1 MLMPAIL
8 LVAVLGPSAQD
19 APAPAPS
26 PKAHRKVAKPAAHKA
41 AAPAANPDEPPAA
54 APSTAPAAAPAASG
68 ASAADD
74 IQAGLNAFAKGRFA
88 TARAAFE
95 RAVAADPQSAAAH
108 FYLGYT
114 IYKIAEP
121 KRHDSPGKKEAAAEF
136 AKAYELDPNF
146 KPVWGSHKG

>member
-1 MLMPAIL
+1 MLMPAML
-8 LVAVLGPSAQD
+8 LVAILGPSPQD
-19 APAPAPS
+19 
-26 PKAHRKVAKPAAHKA
+26 PAAS
-41 AAPAANPDEPPAA
+41 APAARAA
-54 APSTAPAAAPAASG
+54 APSGSAS
-68 ASAADD
+68 DE
-74 IQAGLNAFAKGRFA
+74 IQAGLDAFRKRRF
-88 TARAAFE
+88 TQARAAFE

-146 KPVWGSHKG
+146 KPAWGTRRG